1 MESLTSRL
9 LQNRKQRNLN
19 EDTKEKKR
27 DKLRILIVSKSED
40 NHTVKRIVE
49 DAKKLG
55 HEVFVVDILG
65 AFITYEKN
73 TYKIYNI
80 SEGEGFDISSQDTI
94 AIIRATVKDK
104 VSYLDLLSQLE
115 KIGICMI
122 NSRETVDI
130 CADKYRTYLKLQEYG
145 LTQPKT
151 SLISSVEHKDV
162 AIESLDTKYPVIMK
176 TLSGSKGVGVLF
188 VESERSYDSLVQLL
202 HNQNPNVD
210 LLVQEYIKTDKDI
223 RVIVLGGQIITA
235 MERAV
240 IEGDF
245 RSNVSQGGKV
255 KQYKLT
261 DLEKEQCILA
271 AKAVNGVWTAVDFI
285 PSKEPKSK
293 APYILEVN
301 HSPGT
306 QGIEKASGEN
316 IVKQILKHFEEE
328 KHRIKVPEQC
338 GYFEVIKIEPFGE
351 LVAKFDTGN
360 SSRPVF
366 HAKDIEVKDKD
377 ITFSHNGKSYKTK
390 HQGKYTTVTGAG
402 EDVRWIVEL
411 DMEFAGTVYS
421 KISFGLDNR
430 EELSS
435 DVLLNREIMSRLNI
449 MVNPARKYVVTT
461 KFSVDK

>member
-1 MESLTSRL
+1 MKSLISFID
-9 LQNRKQRNLN
+9 
-19 EDTKEKKR
+19 EGPEEKKR
-27 DKLRILIVSKSED
+27 DKLRILIVSKSDD

-49 DAKKLG
+49 DSKKLG
-55 HEVFVVDILG
+55 HEIFVVDILG

-80 SEGEGFDISSQDTI
+80 SEGVGFDISSQNTI

-104 VSYLDLLSQLE
+104 TSYLDLLSQLE
-115 KIGICMI
+115 KIGICMV

-130 CADKYRTYLKLQEYG
+130 CSDKY
-145 LTQPKT
+145 KT

-162 AIESLDTKYPVIMK
+162 AIESLDTEYPVVMK

-202 HNQNPNVD
+202 YNQNPNVD

-223 RVIVLGGQIITA
+223 RVIVLGGQIIAA
-235 MERAV
+235 MERSV

-255 KQYKLT
+255 KHYKLS

-306 QGIEKASGEN
+306 QGIEEASGEN

-360 SSRPVF
+360 SARSVF
-366 HAKDIEVKDKD
+366 HAKDIEVKDKE

-390 HQGKYTTVTGAG
+390 HYGKYTAVAGAG

-421 KISFGLDNR
+421 KIRFGLDNR
-430 EELSS
+430 EELAS
-435 DVLLNREIMSRLNI
+435 DVLLNREVMSRINV

>member
-1 MESLTSRL
+1 M
-9 LQNRKQRNLN
+9 
-19 EDTKEKKR
+19 
-27 DKLRILIVSKSED
+27 V
-40 NHTVKRIVE
+40 
-49 DAKKLG
+49 
-55 HEVFVVDILG
+55 
-65 AFITYEKN
+65 
-73 TYKIYNI
+73 
-80 SEGEGFDISSQDTI
+80 
-94 AIIRATVKDK
+94 
-104 VSYLDLLSQLE
+104 
-115 KIGICMI
+115 

-130 CADKYRTYLKLQEYG
+130 CSDKYRTYLKLQEYG
-145 LTQPKT
+145 LIQPKT

-162 AIESLDTKYPVIMK
+162 AIEGLDTKYPVVMK

-223 RVIVLGGQIITA
+223 RVIVLGGQIIAA

-255 KQYKLT
+255 KHYKLS

-306 QGIEKASGEN
+306 QGIEEASGEN

-360 SSRPVF
+360 SARSVF
-366 HAKDIEVKDKD
+366 HAKDIEVKDKE

-390 HQGKYTTVTGAG
+390 HYGKYTAVAGAG

-421 KISFGLDNR
+421 KIRFGLDNR
-430 EELSS
+430 EELAS
-435 DVLLNREIMSRLNI
+435 DVLLNREVMSRINV

-461 KFSVDK
+461 KFSVEK

>member
-1 MESLTSRL
+1 MKSLTSRL

-27 DKLRILIVSKSED
+27 DKLRVLIVSKSED

-73 TYKIYNI
+73 THKIYNI

-306 QGIEKASGEN
+306 QGIEEASGEN

-411 DMEFAGTVYS
+411 DMEFAGTIYS

-435 DVLLNREIMSRLNI
+435 DVLLNREIMSRLNV

>member
-1 MESLTSRL
+1 MKSLISFID
-9 LQNRKQRNLN
+9 
-19 EDTKEKKR
+19 EGPEEKKR
-27 DKLRILIVSKSED
+27 DKLRILIVSKSDD

-49 DAKKLG
+49 DSKKLG
-55 HEVFVVDILG
+55 HEIFVVDILG
-65 AFITYEKN
+65 AFITYEKS

-80 SEGEGFDISSQDTI
+80 SEGVGFDISSQNTI

-104 VSYLDLLSQLE
+104 TSYLDLLSQLE
-115 KIGICMI
+115 KIGICMV

-130 CADKYRTYLKLQEYG
+130 CSDKYRTYLKLQEYG

-162 AIESLDTKYPVIMK
+162 AIESLDTEYPVVMK

-202 HNQNPNVD
+202 YNQNPNVD

-223 RVIVLGGQIITA
+223 RVIVLGGQIIAA
-235 MERAV
+235 MERSV

-255 KQYKLT
+255 KHYKLT

-285 PSKEPKSK
+285 PTKEPKSK

-306 QGIEKASGEN
+306 QGIEEATGEN

-360 SSRPVF
+360 SARSVF
-366 HAKDIEVKDKD
+366 HAKDIEVKDKE

-390 HQGKYTTVTGAG
+390 HYGKYTAVAGAG

-421 KISFGLDNR
+421 KIRFGLDNR
-430 EELSS
+430 EELAS
-435 DVLLNREIMSRLNI
+435 DVLLNREVMSRINV

-461 KFSVDK
+461 KFSVEEK

>member
-1 MESLTSRL
+1 MKSLISFID
-9 LQNRKQRNLN
+9 
-19 EDTKEKKR
+19 EGPEEKKR
-27 DKLRILIVSKSED
+27 DKLRILIVSKSDD

-49 DAKKLG
+49 DSKKLG
-55 HEVFVVDILG
+55 HEIFVVDILG
-65 AFITYEKN
+65 AFITYEKS

-80 SEGEGFDISSQDTI
+80 SEGVGFDISSQDTI

-104 VSYLDLLSQLE
+104 TSYLDLLSQLE
-115 KIGICMI
+115 KIGICMV

-130 CADKYRTYLKLQEYG
+130 CSDKYRTYLKLQEYG

-162 AIESLDTKYPVIMK
+162 AIESLDTEYPVVMK

-202 HNQNPNVD
+202 YNQNPNVD

-223 RVIVLGGQIITA
+223 RVIVLGGQIIAA
-235 MERAV
+235 MERSV

-255 KQYKLT
+255 KHYKLT

-285 PSKEPKSK
+285 PTKEPKSK

-306 QGIEKASGEN
+306 QGIEEASGEN

-360 SSRPVF
+360 SARSVF
-366 HAKDIEVKDKD
+366 HAKDIEVKDKE

-390 HQGKYTTVTGAG
+390 HYGKYTAVAGAG

-421 KISFGLDNR
+421 KIRFGLDNR
-430 EELSS
+430 EELAS
-435 DVLLNREIMSRLNI
+435 DVLLNREVMSRINV

>member
-19 EDTKEKKR
+19 EDTKEKKQ

-49 DAKKLG
+49 DANKLG

-73 TYKIYNI
+73 THKIYNI
-80 SEGEGFDISSQDTI
+80 SEGDGFDISSQDTI
-94 AIIRATVKDK
+94 AIIRATVKEK
-104 VSYLDLLSQLE
+104 TSYLDLLSQLE
-115 KIGICMI
+115 KIGICMV

-162 AIESLDTKYPVIMK
+162 AIESLDSKYPVIMK

-223 RVIVLGGQIITA
+223 RVIVLGGQIIAA

-240 IEGDF
+240 IDGDF

-255 KQYKLT
+255 KHYKLT
-261 DLEKEQCILA
+261 DLEKEQC
-271 AKAVNGVWTAVDFI
+271 
-285 PSKEPKSK
+285 
-293 APYILEVN
+293 ILEVN

-306 QGIEKASGEN
+306 QGIEEASGEN
-316 IVKQILKHFEEE
+316 IVKQIIKHFEDD

-435 DVLLNREIMSRLNI
+435 DVLLNREIMSRLNV

>member
-73 TYKIYNI
+73 THKIYNI
-80 SEGEGFDISSQDTI
+80 SEGDGFDISSQDTI
-94 AIIRATVKDK
+94 AIIRATVKEK
-104 VSYLDLLSQLE
+104 TSYLDLLSQLE
-115 KIGICMI
+115 KIGICMV

-162 AIESLDTKYPVIMK
+162 AIESLDTKYPVVMK

-223 RVIVLGGQIITA
+223 RVIVLGGQIIAA

-285 PSKEPKSK
+285 PSKDPKSK

-306 QGIEKASGEN
+306 QGIEEASGEN
-316 IVKQILKHFEEE
+316 IVKQIIKHFEDD

-411 DMEFAGTVYS
+411 DIEFAGTVYS

-435 DVLLNREIMSRLNI
+435 DVLLNREIMSRLNV

>member
-1 MESLTSRL
+1 MKSLVSFIS
-9 LQNRKQRNLN
+9 
-19 EDTKEKKR
+19 EGPEETKK
-27 DKLRILIVSKSED
+27 DKLRVLVVSKKEED
-40 NHTVKRIVE
+40 GELSRTAQRISDE
-49 DAKKLG
+49 GKKLK

-65 AFITYEKN
+65 AFITYEKD

-80 SEGEGFDISSQDTI
+80 SEGKGFDISSQDTI
-94 AIIRATVKDK
+94 AIIRATVKEK
-104 VSYLDLLSQLE
+104 SSYLDLLSQLE
-115 KIGICMI
+115 KIGICMV

-130 CADKYRTYLKLQEYG
+130 CSDKYRTYLKLQEYG

-162 AIESLDTKYPVIMK
+162 AIEGLDTKYPVVMK

-223 RVIVLGGQIITA
+223 RVIVLGGQIIAA
-235 MERAV
+235 MERSV

-255 KQYKLT
+255 KHYKLT

-271 AKAVNGVWTAVDFI
+271 AKAVNGVWTSVDFI
-285 PSKEPKSK
+285 PTKEPKSK

-306 QGIEKASGEN
+306 QGIEEASGEN

-360 SSRPVF
+360 SARSVF
-366 HAKDIEVKDKD
+366 HAKDIEVKDKE

-390 HQGKYTTVTGAG
+390 HYGKYTAVAGAG

-421 KISFGLDNR
+421 KIRFGLDNR
-430 EELSS
+430 EELAS
-435 DVLLNREIMSRLNI
+435 DVLLNREVMSRINV

>member
-1 MESLTSRL
+1 MKLTSRL

-19 EDTKEKKR
+19 EESEEKKQN
-27 DKLRILIVSKSED
+27 KLRVLIVSKSED

-49 DAKKLG
+49 DSKKLG

-65 AFITYEKN
+65 AFITYEKD

-80 SEGEGFDISSQDTI
+80 SEGKGFDISSQDTI
-94 AIIRATVKDK
+94 AIIRATVKEK
-104 VSYLDLLSQLE
+104 SSYLDLLSQLE
-115 KIGICMI
+115 KIGICMV

-130 CADKYRTYLKLQEYG
+130 CSDKYRTYLKLQEYG
-145 LTQPKT
+145 LIQPKT

-162 AIESLDTKYPVIMK
+162 AIEGLDTKYPVVMK

-223 RVIVLGGQIITA
+223 RVIVLGGQIIAA

-255 KQYKLT
+255 KHYKLS

-306 QGIEKASGEN
+306 QGIEEASGEN

-366 HAKDIEVKDKD
+366 HAKDVEVKDKD

-390 HQGKYTTVTGAG
+390 HYGKYTTVTGAG
-402 EDVRWIVEL
+402 EDVRGIVEL
-411 DMEFAGTVYS
+411 DIEFAGTVYS

-435 DVLLNREIMSRLNI
+435 DVLLNREIMSRLNV

>member
-19 EDTKEKKR
+19 EATKEKKR

-73 TYKIYNI
+73 THKIYNI
-80 SEGEGFDISSQDTI
+80 SEGAGFDISSQDTI
-94 AIIRATVKDK
+94 AIIRATVKEK
-104 VSYLDLLSQLE
+104 TSYLDLLSQLE
-115 KIGICMI
+115 KIGICMV

-130 CADKYRTYLKLQEYG
+130 CSDKYRTYLKLQEYG

-162 AIESLDTKYPVIMK
+162 AIESLDTKYPVVMK

-223 RVIVLGGQIITA
+223 RVIVLGGQIIAA

-285 PSKEPKSK
+285 PSKDPKSK

-306 QGIEKASGEN
+306 QGIEEASGEN
-316 IVKQILKHFEEE
+316 IVKQIIKHFEDD

-435 DVLLNREIMSRLNI
+435 DVLLNREIMSRLNV